1 MTCHLH
7 SLLNG
12 KLADVSF
19 TKFQIVS
26 HSLGT
31 GLLIVMF
38 NPLFKIADAHLPA
51 PVILFTTFGGLRGA
65 VSLILAQMLVT
76 QQDRLQK
83 SGDMLQTAQ
92 VTCPSAVGHIGCTCV
107 LQLSATA
114 HSYSRFIQVMRL
126 S

>member
-1 MTCHLH
+1 
-7 SLLNG
+7 
-12 KLADVSF
+12 
-19 TKFQIVS
+19 
-26 HSLGT
+26 
-31 GLLIVMF
+31 MF

-92 VTCPSAVGHIGCTCV
+92 VTCPSAFGQSVRQIYIYIYIYIIYIILYNIYYIKRVSVYHNCLHTSTSG
-107 LQLSATA
+107 SFEAM
-114 HSYSRFIQVMRL
+114 RFP
-126 S
+126 

>member
-1 MTCHLH
+1 M
-7 SLLNG
+7 
-12 KLADVSF
+12 
-19 TKFQIVS
+19 
-26 HSLGT
+26 GT

-92 VTCPSAVGHIGCTCV
+92 VTCQATVGHVACVCV
-107 LQLSATA
+107 LLLSATA
-114 HSYSRFIQVMRL
+114 YSSFRVIQTVCL

>member
-1 MTCHLH
+1 MQYLYVLMCLVT
-7 SLLNG
+7 SLAFEQDHGSHVL
-12 KLADVSF
+12 LP
-19 TKFQIVS
+19 ILS

-92 VTCPSAVGHIGCTCV
+92 VTCPTELGHVAYLTI
-107 LQLSATA
+107 LL
-114 HSYSRFIQVMRL
+114 IMI
-126 S
+126 

>member
-1 MTCHLH
+1 
-7 SLLNG
+7 
-12 KLADVSF
+12 
-19 TKFQIVS
+19 
-26 HSLGT
+26 
-31 GLLIVMF
+31 MF

-92 VTCPSAVGHIGCTCV
+92 VTCPSAFGQSVRQYIYIYIHIILYNIYYIKRVSVYHNCLHTPTSG
-107 LQLSATA
+107 SFEAM
-114 HSYSRFIQVMRL
+114 RFP
-126 S
+126 